1 MKKDILIM
9 CQYFY
14 PEYVSSAVLPTE
26 LAVDLASKGWS
37 VDVLCG
43 QPREYTLE
51 NRVPKSEVYKE
62 HSCNP

>member
-43 QPREYTLE
+43 QPR
-51 NRVPKSEVYKE
+51 
-62 HSCNP
+62 